1 MNWFTAENRNLHG
14 DKMSTTTTAPP
25 VVAAQTGEIKLFQK
39 WSFKEIKV
47 NDLGLQRYL
56 NLTPMVAPH
65 SMGRHEHQRFRK
77 ANVNVVERL
86 INNLMRPGKNSGKK
100 AKSANIVKHAFE
112 IIHLKSGKNPIEV
125 LVRAVENSA
134 PCEDTTRVSYGGV
147 VYHLSV
153 DVAPQRRIDLA
164 IRHISEGP
172 RKASANTSRSIEEC
186 VADELLMASNN
197 DIKSAGVAKRN
208 EIERVAQSSR

>member
-1 MNWFTAENRNLHG
+1 
-14 DKMSTTTTAPP
+14 MSQTTTVSQP
-25 VVAAQTGEIKLFQK
+25 QEIKLFQK
-39 WSFKEIKV
+39 WSFKEIAV
-47 NDLGLQRYL
+47 VDIGLQRYL

-77 ANVNVVERL
+77 SKVNIVERL
-86 INNLMRPGKNSGKK
+86 INGLMRSGKNAGKK
-100 AKSANIVKHAFE
+100 AKATNIVKETFE
-112 IIHLKSGKNPIEV
+112 IINIRTGKNPIEV
-125 LVRAVENSA
+125 LVKAVENAS

-164 IRHISEGP
+164 IRHITEGA
-172 RKASANTSRSIEEC
+172 RASSKNNPRSIQETL
-186 VADELLMASNN
+186 ADELVLAANK
-197 DIKSAGVAKRN
+197 DIKSVAIAKRN

>member
-1 MNWFTAENRNLHG
+1 
-14 DKMSTTTTAPP
+14 MSQTTTS
-25 VVAAQTGEIKLFQK
+25 VATPQEIKLFQK
-39 WSFKEIKV
+39 WSFKDVTVKDI
-47 NDLGLQRYL
+47 GLQRYL
-56 NLTPMVAPH
+56 NLTPMVEPH

-77 ANVNVVERL
+77 SKVNIVERL
-86 INNLMRPGKNSGKK
+86 INGMMRGGKNAGKK
-100 AKSANIVKHAFE
+100 AKATNFVKEAFE
-112 IIHLKSGKNPIEV
+112 IINTKTGKNPIEV
-125 LVRAVENSA
+125 LVQAVENCA

-164 IRHISEGP
+164 VRHITAGA
-172 RKASANTSRSIEEC
+172 KASSTNTPKSIQETI
-186 VADELLMASNN
+186 ADELTLAAAK

>member
-1 MNWFTAENRNLHG
+1 
-14 DKMSTTTTAPP
+14 MSTTTTQP
-25 VVAAQTGEIKLFQK
+25 AQQAEIKLFQK

-77 ANVNVVERL
+77 ANVNIVERL
-86 INNLMRPGKNSGKK
+86 INNMMRPGKNAGKK
-100 AKSANIVKHAFE
+100 AKAANIVKQAFE
-112 IIHLKSGKNPIEV
+112 IINLRTGKNPIEV

-134 PCEDTTRVSYGGV
+134 PCEDTTRISYGGV

-164 IRHISEGP
+164 IRHITEGA
-172 RKASANTSRSIEEC
+172 RAASANNPRSIEEC
-186 VADELLMASNN
+186 IADELVLAANH
-197 DIKSAGVAKRN
+197 DIKSAGISKRH

>member
-1 MNWFTAENRNLHG
+1 VINV
-14 DKMSTTTTAPP
+14 SAP
-25 VVAAQTGEIKLFQK
+25 QNEIKLFQK
-39 WSFKEIKV
+39 WSFKDAKV
-47 NDLGLQRYL
+47 VDIGLQRYL
-56 NLTPMVAPH
+56 NLTPMTTPH

-77 ANVNVVERL
+77 ASVNIVERL

-100 AKSANIVKHAFE
+100 AKTANIVKQAFE
-112 IIHLKSGKNPIEV
+112 IIYLRTGKNPIEV
-125 LVRAVENSA
+125 LVKAVENCS

-164 IRHISEGP
+164 IRHITEGA
-172 RKASANTSRSIEEC
+172 RAASANNPLSIQE
-186 VADELLMASNN
+186 AIANELVLAANK
-197 DIKSAGVAKRN
+197 DIKSAGIAKRN

>member
-1 MNWFTAENRNLHG
+1 
-14 DKMSTTTTAPP
+14 MSTQTTTPQPTAP
-25 VVAAQTGEIKLFQK
+25 AQPTEIKLFQK
-39 WSFKEIKV
+39 WGFKEIQV
-47 NDLGLQRYL
+47 RDLGLQRYL

-77 ANVNVVERL
+77 ANVNIVERL
-86 INNLMRPGKNSGKK
+86 INDMMRPGKNSGKK
-100 AKSANIVKHAFE
+100 AKCTNIVKQAFE
-112 IIHLKSGKNPIEV
+112 IINLRTQKNPIEI

-134 PCEDTTRVSYGGV
+134 PCEDTTRISYGGV

-164 IRHISEGP
+164 LRHITEGA
-172 RKASANTSRSIEEC
+172 RAATANNPKPVEEC
-186 VADELLMASNN
+186 LADELMLAAAN
-197 DIKSAGVAKRN
+197 DIKSAGVAKRH

>member
-1 MNWFTAENRNLHG
+1 
-14 DKMSTTTTAPP
+14 MSAS
-25 VVAAQTGEIKLFQK
+25 QRQEIKLFQK
-39 WSFKEIKV
+39 WSF
-47 NDLGLQRYL
+47 NDITVKDIGLQRYL

-77 ANVNVVERL
+77 AKVNIVERL
-86 INNLMRPGKNSGKK
+86 INGLMRSGPNAGKK
-100 AKSANIVKHAFE
+100 AKATNFVKETFE
-112 IIHLKSGKNPIEV
+112 IINIKTGRNPIEV
-125 LVRAVENSA
+125 LVQAVENAS
-134 PCEDTTRVSYGGV
+134 PCEDTTRVSMGGV

-164 IRHISEGP
+164 LRHITDGA
-172 RKASANTSRSIEEC
+172 RNASKNNPRSIQETL
-186 VADELLMASNN
+186 ADELILAANK

>member
-1 MNWFTAENRNLHG
+1 
-14 DKMSTTTTAPP
+14 MSTQT
-25 VVAAQTGEIKLFQK
+25 VAQPQDIKLFQK
-39 WSFKEIKV
+39 WTFKDIAVK
-47 NDLGLQRYL
+47 DIGLQRYL

-77 ANVNVVERL
+77 AKLNVVERL
-86 INNLMRPGKNSGKK
+86 INSLMRSGKNSGKK
-100 AKSANIVKHAFE
+100 AKATNIVKEAFE
-112 IIHLKSGKNPIEV
+112 IINLRTGKNPIEI
-125 LVRAVENSA
+125 LVKAVENAS

-164 IRHISEGP
+164 IRHISEGA
-172 RKASANTSRSIEEC
+172 RAASINNPRSIQETL
-186 VADELLMASNN
+186 ADELVLAANK
-197 DIKSAGVAKRN
+197 DIKSAGIAKRN

>member
-1 MNWFTAENRNLHG
+1 ML
-14 DKMSTTTTAPP
+14 MSTQT
-25 VVAAQTGEIKLFQK
+25 VAQPQDIKLFQK
-39 WSFKEIKV
+39 WTFKDISV
-47 NDLGLQRYL
+47 QDIGLQRYL

-77 ANVNVVERL
+77 AKVNIVERL
-86 INNLMRPGKNSGKK
+86 INSLMRSGKNSGKK
-100 AKSANIVKHAFE
+100 AKATNIVKETFE
-112 IIHLKSGKNPIEV
+112 IINLRTGKNPIEI
-125 LVRAVENSA
+125 LVKAVENAS
-134 PCEDTTRVSYGGV
+134 PCEDTTHVSYGGV

-164 IRHISEGP
+164 IRHISEGA
-172 RKASANTSRSIEEC
+172 RAASINNPRSIQETL
-186 VADELLMASNN
+186 ADELVLAANK

>member
-1 MNWFTAENRNLHG
+1 
-14 DKMSTTTTAPP
+14 MSIP
-25 VVAAQTGEIKLFQK
+25 QNEIKLFQK
-39 WSFKEIKV
+39 WSFKDAKV
-47 NDLGLQRYL
+47 VDIGLQRYL

-100 AKSANIVKHAFE
+100 AKTTNIVKEAFE
-112 IIHLKSGKNPIEV
+112 IIYLRTGKNPIEV
-125 LVRAVENSA
+125 LVKAVENCS

-164 IRHISEGP
+164 IRHITEG
-172 RKASANTSRSIEEC
+172 ASAASKNNPLSIQEA
-186 VADELLMASNN
+186 VANELVLAANK
-197 DIKSAGVAKRN
+197 DIKSAGIAKRN